1 MGICYSCSLLFF
13 LFVQTLGKASA
24 IRLTAKSESNN
35 FLRGATHLLVD
46 KLLSKGRIPASL

>member
-1 MGICYSCSLLFF
+1 MGICSSCSLLFF

-24 IRLTAKSESNN
+24 IGLTAKSESNN
-35 FLRGATHLLVD
+35 FLRGATHLLID